1 MTDPVRGSHPET
13 HADIPMVSRKER
25 NVTNT
30 PNSSNQPG
38 ASVALP
44 PANLATLLA
53 ALEGHSRLS
62 ESRRRDLRSAVKRVA
77 HLLGNAPAA
86 IPLAMDAIRA
96 GLNAVNPIA
105 VGMTPKRFANIR
117 SDFVAAVKASG
128 LAPMK
133 MDKAALSPEWRQLF
147 ARLSGRRANLG
158 LSRLGHYASAKGI
171 QPEGVNDEIIDWLMA
186 AVREGSLHQNPKA
199 LHRQVTLIWNEAARD
214 PELGLKPVTVPS
226 FRGPPK
232 RIDLS
237 LLQNSFVADRDSY
250 LSWCAV
256 TDPFTVD
263 ARSRPLAART
273 LKLSRDQIHAA
284 ATALVK
290 SGTSPE
296 SIQSLGDL
304 VTVSNFKSILRQ
316 RLADAG
322 GDEKSFNFYLARALV
337 RIAQEWVKVGAS
349 ALAELKRLA
358 SKLKAP
364 KRNLTPKNKAFLRQF
379 DDPRALQRL
388 KALPEQLWKEVRNKK
403 DEKPNFRTLA
413 TAQAA
418 LGIAIPT
425 YLPVRPENLSE
436 LEFDKHLFVRA
447 EPGAI
452 STLELDSE
460 EVKNDNDIGF
470 DIPVRLAKMLREYR
484 DRIAPKHIG
493 HRPRRLF
500 VNLDGTPKSQTTV
513 SYLVSS
519 YALRRA
525 GIVITPHQ
533 FRHLAA
539 KNMLDAN
546 PGNFPGVKDLL
557 GHKSMRS
564 TMIYAGINSRRAAR
578 HHQSLIDE
586 AVAAQ
591 MPVRKRRYKK
601 GNKNH
606 V

>member
-1 MTDPVRGSHPET
+1 
-13 HADIPMVSRKER
+13 
-25 NVTNT
+25 
-30 PNSSNQPG
+30 
-38 ASVALP
+38 
-44 PANLATLLA
+44 
-53 ALEGHSRLS
+53 
-62 ESRRRDLRSAVKRVA
+62 
-77 HLLGNAPAA
+77 
-86 IPLAMDAIRA
+86 
-96 GLNAVNPIA
+96 
-105 VGMTPKRFANIR
+105 
-117 SDFVAAVKASG
+117 
-128 LAPMK
+128 
-133 MDKAALSPEWRQLF
+133 
-147 ARLSGRRANLG
+147 
-158 LSRLGHYASAKGI
+158 
-171 QPEGVNDEIIDWLMA
+171 
-186 AVREGSLHQNPKA
+186 
-199 LHRQVTLIWNEAARD
+199 
-214 PELGLKPVTVPS
+214 
-226 FRGPPK
+226 
-232 RIDLS
+232 
-237 LLQNSFVADRDSY
+237 
-250 LSWCAV
+250 
-256 TDPFTVD
+256 
-263 ARSRPLAART
+263 
-273 LKLSRDQIHAA
+273 
-284 ATALVK
+284 
-290 SGTSPE
+290 
-296 SIQSLGDL
+296 
-304 VTVSNFKSILRQ
+304 
-316 RLADAG
+316 
-322 GDEKSFNFYLARALV
+322 
-337 RIAQEWVKVGAS
+337 
-349 ALAELKRLA
+349 
-358 SKLKAP
+358 
-364 KRNLTPKNKAFLRQF
+364 LTPKNKAFLRQF

>member
-1 MTDPVRGSHPET
+1 
-13 HADIPMVSRKER
+13 MVSRKER
-25 NVTNT
+25 SVTNT
-30 PNSSNQPG
+30 ANSSIQPCRS
-38 ASVALP
+38 AALP
-44 PANLATLLA
+44 PANLATLLE
-53 ALEGHSRLS
+53 ALEGQSGLS

-77 HLLGNAPAA
+77 QLLGNAPAA
-86 IPLAMDAIRA
+86 VPLAMDTISD
-96 GLNAVNPIA
+96 GLRSINPIA
-105 VGMTPKRFANIR
+105 IGMTPKRFANIR

-128 LAPMK
+128 LAPVK
-133 MDKAALSPEWRQLF
+133 IESKAALSPEWRQLF

-158 LSRLGHYASAKGI
+158 LSRLGHYVSAKGI
-171 QPEGVNDEIIDWLMA
+171 QPEGVNDGIIDGLMA

-214 PELGLKPVTVPS
+214 PELGLNPVTAPS

-232 RIDLS
+232 RVDLS
-237 LLQNSFVADRDSY
+237 LLPHSFVADRDSY

-256 TDPFTVD
+256 TDPFAVD
-263 ARSRPLAART
+263 ARSRPLAIRT

-296 SIQSLGDL
+296 SIQSLADL
-304 VTVSNFKSILRQ
+304 VTASNFKSILRQ
-316 RLADAG
+316 RLADAEG
-322 GDEKSFNFYLARALV
+322 QQRSFNFYLARALV
-337 RIAQEWVKVGAS
+337 RIAREWVKVDDPV
-349 ALAELKRLA
+349 LAELQRLA
-358 SKLKAP
+358 GKLKAP
-364 KRNLTPKNKAFLRQF
+364 KRDLTPKNKAFLRQF
-379 DDPRALQRL
+379 DDPQALVRL
-388 KALPEQLWKEVRNKK
+388 KKLPEQLWQEVKSKK
-403 DEKPNFRTLA
+403 DEQPNFRTLA
-413 TAQAA
+413 KAQAA

-425 YLPVRPENLSE
+425 YLPVRPENLSD

-447 EPGAI
+447 EPGAT

-460 EVKNDNDIGF
+460 EVKNNNDVGF

-500 VNLDGTPKSQTTV
+500 VNLNGAPKNQATV
-513 SYLVSS
+513 SYLIRS
-519 YALRRA
+519 YARRRA

-533 FRHLAA
+533 FRHLGA

-546 PGNFPGVKDLL
+546 PGNFEGVKQLL
-557 GHKSMRS
+557 GHKSIKT

-578 HHQSLIDE
+578 HHQSLIDQ

-591 MPVRKRRYKK
+591 MPVRKRRHKK
-601 GNKNH
+601 GNENH